1 MNNAEAL
8 ESLKNIIKIAKD
20 NILQAEVNFIEEHKN
35 IIENGT
41 EFEKTSCLRI
51 LSDVTKQ
58 KNKNLTK
65 LREAEEFIETFLF

>member
-1 MNNAEAL
+1 MNNAKIL
-8 ESLKNIIKIAKD
+8 EDLKNIIKIAKD

-35 IIENGT
+35 IFENGS
-41 EFEKTSCLRI
+41 EDEKACYLKI
-51 LSDVTKQ
+51 LSDITKQ